1 VGEGQLSEPEIA
13 RGRER
18 AAWNV
23 CPSAPA
29 GTVGRGRRRNREHA
43 ERMPR
48 SDWKPRQADGVQLG
62 GRGRGRRSVIFGFR
76 FQFDFLSIV
85 GCYHFC

>member
-1 VGEGQLSEPEIA
+1 MGEGQLSEPEIA

-43 ERMPR
+43 EWVPR
-48 SDWKPRQADGVQLG
+48 LDREPRQADSAKLS
-62 GRGRGRRSVIFGFR
+62 GRGRGRRSVVFAFR

-85 GCYHFC
+85 GRYHFG

>member
-1 VGEGQLSEPEIA
+1 VGEGQLSEPDFA

-29 GTVGRGRRRNREHA
+29 GTVGRGRRRKREHA
-43 ERMPR
+43 EWMPR
-48 SDWKPRQADGVQLG
+48 SDRES
-62 GRGRGRRSVIFGFR
+62 GRAGEVKRRSLAGGRRSVVFGFR
-76 FQFDFLSIV
+76 FQFYFLAIV
-85 GCYHFC
+85 GCYHFG

>member
-18 AAWNV
+18 AAKHV
-23 CPSAPA
+23 CPSVA
-29 GTVGRGRRRNREHA
+29 VGSLARYRRRHREHA
-43 ERMPR
+43 DWMPR
-48 SDWKPRQADGVQLG
+48 SERES
-62 GRGRGRRSVIFGFR
+62 GRAGEVKRRSLAGGRRSVIFAFR

-85 GCYHFC
+85 GCYHFG

>member
-1 VGEGQLSEPEIA
+1 MGEGQLSEPEIA

-29 GTVGRGRRRNREHA
+29 GTVARGRRGNREHA
-43 ERMPR
+43 EWMSR
-48 SDWKPRQADGVQLG
+48 SDREPRQADGAQLG

-85 GCYHFC
+85 GRYHFC

>member
-1 VGEGQLSEPEIA
+1 MGEGQLSEPEIA

-29 GTVGRGRRRNREHA
+29 GAVARGRRGNREHA
-43 ERMPR
+43 EWMPR
-48 SDWKPRQADGVQLG
+48 PEWEPRQVDSAQLG
-62 GRGRGRRSVIFGFR
+62 GRLLGRRSVIFGFR
-76 FQFDFLSIV
+76 FQFDFRSIV
-85 GCYHFC
+85 GRYHFC